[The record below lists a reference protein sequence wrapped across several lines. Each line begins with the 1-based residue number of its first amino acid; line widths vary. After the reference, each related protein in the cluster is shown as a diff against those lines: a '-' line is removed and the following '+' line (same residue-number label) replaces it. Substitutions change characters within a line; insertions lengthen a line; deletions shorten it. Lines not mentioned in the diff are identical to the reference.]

1 MVSGENAPLIFRMK
15 PEGQKLHEGTM
26 DDKVVITVAV
36 TGAIGDKSRNP
47 ALPVTPKEIADS
59 ALEAYAV
66 GATVAHIH
74 VRDPETGEPSMAFE
88 LYREAFDRIRDAS
101 DMVINLTTGAG
112 ARIIPDDSN
121 PPGLGPGTTWAS
133 PERRIEHI
141 VKLKPELCSL
151 DIGSMNFGPRLFANV
166 LPHVEEMARRIKE
179 AGVKPELEV
188 FDMGHIAIGHHLLEK
203 ALIEKPPIFQLCLG
217 IQWGIPATP
226 KNMLMM
232 KEALPPDAIW
242 AGFGIGP
249 TSFPM
254 VAQSALLGGNVRVGF
269 EDNFYLSRGNRAK
282 SNTQLVEKAVSIL
295 RTLDKKPASPQEA
308 REMLSLL

>member
-1 MVSGENAPLIFRMK
+1 LIFRMK
-15 PEGQKLHEGTM
+15 PEGQKLQGGTM
-26 DDKVVITVAV
+26 DNKVVITVAV

-59 ALEAYAV
+59 ALETYAV

-74 VRDPETGEPSMAFE
+74 VRDPVTGEPSMALE
-88 LYREAFDRIRDAS
+88 LYKEVFDRIRDAS

-121 PPGLGPGTTWAS
+121 TPGLGPGTTWAS

-166 LPHVEEMARRIKE
+166 LPHVEEMAKRIKE

-203 ALIEKPPIFQLCLG
+203 ALVEKPSIFQLCLG

-232 KEALPPDAIW
+232 KEALPPEAIW

-269 EDNFYLSRGNRAK
+269 EDNFYLSRRNRAK
-282 SNTQLVEKAVSIL
+282 SNAQLVEKAVSIL

>member
-1 MVSGENAPLIFRMK
+1 MK
-15 PEGQKLHEGTM
+15 
-26 DDKVVITVAV
+26 DNKVVVTVAV
-36 TGAIGDKSRNP
+36 TGAIGDRSRNP

-112 ARIIPDDSN
+112 ARIIPDDAN
-121 PPGLGPGTTWAS
+121 PAGLGPGTTWTS
-133 PERRIEHI
+133 PERRTEHI

-166 LPHVEEMARRIKE
+166 LPHVEEMAKQIKE

-188 FDMGHIAIGHHLLEK
+188 FDMGHIAISHNLLEK
-203 ALIEKPPIFQLCLG
+203 ALVEKPPIFQLCLG

-232 KEALPPDAIW
+232 KEALPSEAIW

-249 TSFPM
+249 TSFSM

-282 SNTQLVEKAVSIL
+282 SNAQLVEKAVRIL
-295 RTLDKKPASPQEA
+295 RTLDKKPASSQEA
-308 REMLSLL
+308 REILALA